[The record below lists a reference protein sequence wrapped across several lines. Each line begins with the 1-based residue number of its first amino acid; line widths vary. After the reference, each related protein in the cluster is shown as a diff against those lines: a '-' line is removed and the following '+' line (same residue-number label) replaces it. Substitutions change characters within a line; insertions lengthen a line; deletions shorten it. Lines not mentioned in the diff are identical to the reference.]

1 MRKIQQTK
9 KHITSPHEI
18 VKKEKDIIL
27 KVENLTKTYH
37 LNSPT
42 PVNAI
47 KNISLKFKKGEFI
60 ALMGRS
66 GSGKSTF
73 LHQVA
78 LLDMPTGGTVEI
90 NGKNV
95 SEMSEQEKTD
105 FRLNFIGYIFQ
116 DYALL
121 SELTLFENVALP
133 MQALG
138 YSRAEYKDA
147 VMSTIE
153 KVGLTG
159 LGHHLPAELSGG
171 QQQRVSIARAIV
183 NKPAILYADEPTAN
197 LDSDSSKAVLETM
210 RDLVDNF
217 DQTIIM
223 VTHEEDDMKYVDRS
237 VWLKDGELDIEK
249 SDLGGKLN

>member
-1 MRKIQQTK
+1 MTNSVQTK
-9 KHITSPHEI
+9 QD
-18 VKKEKDIIL
+18 DIIL
-27 KVENLTKTYH
+27 KVNGLTKTYH
-37 LNSPT
+37 LGSAT
-42 PVNAI
+42 PVHAV
-47 KNISLKFKKGEFI
+47 KNISLEFKKGEFI

-78 LLDMPTGGTVEI
+78 LLDVPTSGTVQI
-90 NGKNV
+90 SGRHV

-138 YSRAEYKDA
+138 YSIAEYKDDVLA
-147 VMSTIE
+147 TIK
-153 KVGLTG
+153 KVGLSG
-159 LGHHLPAELSGG
+159 LEHHLPSELSGG

-197 LDSDSSKAVLETM
+197 LDSDSSKVVLETM
-210 RDLVDNF
+210 RDLVDNH

-223 VTHEEDDMKYVDRS
+223 VTHEPDDMEHVDRS
-237 VWLKDGELDIEK
+237 VWLKDGELDIDK
-249 SDLGGKLN
+249 SDL

>member
-1 MRKIQQTK
+1 MKNN
-9 KHITSPHEI
+9 
-18 VKKEKDIIL
+18 IIL
-27 KVENLTKTYH
+27 EVKNLSKTYH
-37 LNSPT
+37 QKSLE
-42 PVNAI
+42 PVHAL
-47 KNISLKFKKGEFI
+47 KDVSLKIKKGEFI
-60 ALMGRS
+60 AIMGRS

-78 LLDMPTGGTVEI
+78 LLDIPTHGTVKI
-90 NGKNV
+90 GGKHV
-95 SEMSEQEKTD
+95 SEMSEEHKTN

-138 YSRAEYKDA
+138 YSKAEYTND
-147 VMSTIE
+147 VISTIK

-159 LGHHLPAELSGG
+159 LEHHLPSELSGG

-197 LDSDSSKAVLETM
+197 LDSEASAVVLDTM
-210 RDLVDNF
+210 RDLVDNHG
-217 DQTIIM
+217 QTIIM
-223 VTHEEDDMKYVDRS
+223 VTHEPDDMKYVDNS

-249 SDLGGKLN
+249 LAVIS